1 MKVTATAR
9 YQHLR
14 EVPEVAK
21 RAERL
26 GFDLLTNG
34 ERDHHGFLP
43 PLLALEHTE
52 RIHAAT
58 NVAIAFARTPMA
70 TAYAAWDL
78 QSFSR
83 GRFGLGLG
91 SQVKAHI
98 TRRFSAEWGRPVGR
112 LKEYIQAVRAIFDT
126 WQKGTK
132 LDFQG
137 EFYKMNLMIPYFD
150 PGPIEHPD
158 LPIHISAVGP
168 QMARMAGQV
177 CDGLGWHGFH
187 TPKHLKEVVF
197 ANFRDG
203 AESVGRNASEL
214 EFRGGCYI
222 VTGNTDEELEKGRR
236 SIRKD
241 VSFYGSTPAYHGVL
255 SLHGLDDLG
264 HKLHGMSREGKWEA
278 MIDEVPDD
286 VTELF
291 GIVARYDDLAAEIKN
306 RYGEFATGI
315 NLNLPPTTPE
325 DQVADI
331 VRHLRD

>member
-1 MKVTATAR
+1 MDSDWGPRSRPTSPGGSAPSGG
-9 YQHLR
+9 
-14 EVPEVAK
+14 VPS
-21 RAERL
+21 
-26 GFDLLTNG
+26 GG
-34 ERDHHGFLP
+34 
-43 PLLALEHTE
+43 
-52 RIHAAT
+52 
-58 NVAIAFARTPMA
+58 
-70 TAYAAWDL
+70 
-78 QSFSR
+78 
-83 GRFGLGLG
+83 
-91 SQVKAHI
+91 
-98 TRRFSAEWGRPVGR
+98 
-112 LKEYIQAVRAIFDT
+112 LKEYIRAVRAIFDT

-150 PGPIEHPD
+150 PGPVEHPD

-241 VSFYGSTPAYHGVL
+241 VSFYGSTPGVPWCPFL
-255 SLHGLDDLG
+255 CMASTTSATSFMGC
-264 HKLHGMSREGKWEA
+264 
-278 MIDEVPDD
+278 P
-286 VTELF
+286 
-291 GIVARYDDLAAEIKN
+291 ARASG
-306 RYGEFATGI
+306 R
-315 NLNLPPTTPE
+315 
-325 DQVADI
+325 
-331 VRHLRD
+331 R